1 MSLFALHS
9 CYAVHMTYKQPL
21 KTHKNRRLFVIDLEN
36 AACSPRLNFAM
47 VDYFATKIVSILK
60 IEASDLVV
68 VAGACGNAL
77 MVNHVAS
84 RLHGQARYRN
94 GKDGADIALLD
105 HLAQTVNQCSK
116 SKETSISEVIIVS
129 GDHIFGK
136 AVKELRQKGVFTT
149 VVAYRTTLS
158 RSLANVCNRIIYLD
172 LNEVNEQAA

>member
-1 MSLFALHS
+1 MPIN
-9 CYAVHMTYKQPL
+9 KPL
-21 KTHKNRRLFVIDLEN
+21 KAPKTRRLFVIDIEN
-36 AACSPRLNFAM
+36 ATRSSRPNLPRT
-47 VDYFATKIVSILK
+47 DYLATKIVSILK

-77 MVNHVAS
+77 MVNHVAG

-136 AVKELRQKGVFTT
+136 AVEELRQKGVFTT
-149 VVAYRTTLS
+149 VVAYRKTLS
-158 RSLANVCNRIIYLD
+158 RSLANVCNRVIYLD
-172 LNEVNEQAA
+172 LDEVNEQAA

>member
-1 MSLFALHS
+1 
-9 CYAVHMTYKQPL
+9 MTYKQPL

-36 AACSPRLNFAM
+36 AACSSRPNLVMA
-47 VDYFATKIVSILK
+47 DYFATKIVSILK
-60 IEASDLVV
+60 IEVSDLVV

-94 GKDGADIALLD
+94 GKDGADIALLQ
-105 HLAQTVNQCSK
+105 HLEQTVAQTSK
-116 SKETSISEVIIVS
+116 STETSISEVIIVS
-129 GDHIFGK
+129 GDHIFEK
-136 AVKELRQKGVFTT
+136 AVKDLRKKGIFTT
-149 VVAYRTTLS
+149 VVAYRKTLS

>member
-1 MSLFALHS
+1 MPIN
-9 CYAVHMTYKQPL
+9 KPL
-21 KTHKNRRLFVIDLEN
+21 KTPKNRRLFIIDIEN
-36 AACSPRLNFAM
+36 ATRSSRLSLTSADNL
-47 VDYFATKIVSILK
+47 ATKIVSIFK
-60 IEASDLVV
+60 IETCDLVV

-77 MVNHVAS
+77 MVNYVAC

-94 GKDGADIALLD
+94 GKDGADMALLD
-105 HLAQTVNQCSK
+105 HLAQTVSQCSK

-136 AVKELRQKGVFTT
+136 AVKELRQKGIFTT
-149 VVAYRTTLS
+149 VVAYRNTLS